1 MMRFMLVVLLLL
13 GGTAAGAQDSLRG
26 FVFEETATGRLKP
39 LMAANIVW
47 LGTTLG
53 TSADENGYF
62 ALPAHAST
70 RQLLISYIGRQPD
83 TLFIR
88 SFATVKV
95 VLKSDARISTVEVQ
109 AERAGTFVSSL
120 NPIKTQI
127 MTEKELFKAACCNLS
142 ESFETNPAVDVSY
155 TDAVTGVKQIQ
166 MLGLSGNYIQMQ
178 HENLPDIR
186 GLAANYGLT
195 FVPGSWIES
204 IQVTRGIGSVVNG
217 YESIAGQINLELK
230 KSDQGDFYFINGYQN
245 QMGRSELNWYS
256 RHQVNR
262 RWSTAIL
269 AHGNL
274 TSVKNDVNRDGFL
287 DLPLGSQLNV
297 HNRWKYDDA
306 KGLSAQLGVAV
317 LTDERLG
324 GQVAFE
330 SGRAPELQPALYG
343 SRMQVNRAEVY
354 GKLGYVFPQE
364 RYHSLGLMANAVQQ
378 RMTAF
383 FGDRNYSGRQQSL
396 YSNLIYQNILG
407 NTNRKYRAGLSLM
420 AEQYDEQFVD
430 RAPARASDRTYAR
443 TEVVPGAFYELT
455 LSQARYQIVGGVRAD
470 YHNLYGGLFTPR
482 LHGKYDFTD
491 KTALRLALGRGYRVA
506 NVFAENMGGLVS
518 SREVVIQGTHPSG
531 FGLEMER
538 AWNAGLSLTHNF
550 KFRYREASVNLDI
563 HHTTFDNQVVV
574 DYEDPRKLLF
584 YNLQGRSYSNSAQV
598 EVVLQPARRFDVK
611 LAYRYLDV
619 KTAYNQGGLL
629 TRPLVARDRVFL
641 NLAYA
646 TRSKWSFDYTAQ
658 WIGTKRLPG
667 TLQNPV
673 EFRFP
678 ERSPSY
684 FMMNGQ
690 VSKAW
695 KRYDFYVGIEN
706 MADFRQTQLVN
717 AAEQPFSP
725 FFDASMVWGPG
736 IERMV
741 YVGFRFRIQPVVE

>member
-1 MMRFMLVVLLLL
+1 MMRFMLVVVLLL

-26 FVFEETATGRLKP
+26 FVFEETATGRLQP
-39 LMAANIVW
+39 LMAANVVW
-47 LGTTLG
+47 LGTTVG
-53 TSADENGYF
+53 TSADAKGYF
-62 ALPAHAST
+62 ALPAHPDT
-70 RQLLISYIGRQPD
+70 RQLVISYIGHEPD

-88 SFATVKV
+88 TFETVKV
-95 VLKSDARISTVEVQ
+95 VLKSGSKISTVEVQ

-120 NPIKTQI
+120 NPIKTQV

-178 HENLPDIR
+178 RENLPDIR

-204 IQVTRGIGSVVNG
+204 IQVVRGIGSVVNG

-230 KSDQGDFYFINGYQN
+230 KPDQGDFYFINGYQN

-262 RWSTAIL
+262 RWSTALL

-274 TSVKNDVNRDGFL
+274 TNLKNDVNKDGFL
-287 DLPLGSQLNV
+287 DLPLGSQLNL
-297 HNRWKYDDA
+297 HNRWKYDDG
-306 KGLSAQLGVAV
+306 KGVSAQLGVAA

-324 GQVAFE
+324 GQVDFE
-330 SGRAPELQPALYG
+330 SDRAPELQPTLYG
-343 SRMQVNRAEVY
+343 SSMRVNRAEVY

-364 RYHSLGLMANAVQQ
+364 RYRSVGLMANAVQQ
-378 RMTAF
+378 QMNAF
-383 FGDRNYSGRQQSL
+383 FGDRNYTGFQQSF
-396 YSNLIYQNILG
+396 YSNLIYQDILG

-420 AEQYDEQFVD
+420 AERYDERFVD
-430 RAPARASDRTYAR
+430 RAPARASDTQYER
-443 TEVVPGAFYELT
+443 TELVPGAFYELT
-455 LSQARYQIVGGVRAD
+455 VSQARYQLVGGLRAD
-470 YHNLYGGLFTPR
+470 YHNLYGGMLTPR

-538 AWNAGLSLTHNF
+538 AWNAGLSLTHDF
-550 KFRYREASVNLDI
+550 KFRYREASVNIDV
-563 HHTTFDNQVVV
+563 HHTTFENQVVV
-574 DYEDPRKLLF
+574 DYDFSPRQLLF
-584 YNLQGRSYSNSAQV
+584 YNLQGRSYSNSAQI

-611 LAYRYLDV
+611 MAYRYLDV
-619 KTAYNQGGLL
+619 KTQYQTGLL
-629 TRPLVARDRVFL
+629 SKPLIARDRVFL
-641 NLAYA
+641 NMAYA
-646 TRSKWSFDYTAQ
+646 TRSKWSFDYTVQ

-667 TLQNPV
+667 TTQNP
-673 EFRFP
+673 EAFRFP

-684 FMMNGQ
+684 FLMNGQ
-690 VSKAW
+690 ISKAW
-695 KRYDFYVGIEN
+695 KRFDFYVGIEN

-717 AAEQPFSP
+717 AADQPFSQY
-725 FFDASMVWGPG
+725 FDASMVWGPG